1 MTSCVCLYN
10 YWVCSAVL
18 YTVNCHLVSVCTTTR
33 LVLKVQSGTTLLSAI
48 MCLSVQLLV
57 VLCRY
62 NVAQLEQ
69 WARDQKIEDSGN
81 KVVDTLLPVIQVR
94 YLITLAIRWWTQ
106 SYRLFR

>member
-1 MTSCVCLYN
+1 M
-10 YWVCSAVL
+10 
-18 YTVNCHLVSVCTTTR
+18 SVCTTTR

-81 KVVDTLLPVIQVR
+81 KVVDTLLPVIHYSGEVLESQRCSRNYVLNT
-94 YLITLAIRWWTQ
+94 YTGTVT
-106 SYRLFR
+106 

>member
-1 MTSCVCLYN
+1 
-10 YWVCSAVL
+10 
-18 YTVNCHLVSVCTTTR
+18 
-33 LVLKVQSGTTLLSAI
+33 

-94 YLITLAIRWWTQ
+94 YLITLAMRWWTQ
-106 SYRLFR
+106 SFWLFR

>member
-1 MTSCVCLYN
+1 
-10 YWVCSAVL
+10 
-18 YTVNCHLVSVCTTTR
+18 
-33 LVLKVQSGTTLLSAI
+33 

>member
-1 MTSCVCLYN
+1 
-10 YWVCSAVL
+10 
-18 YTVNCHLVSVCTTTR
+18 
-33 LVLKVQSGTTLLSAI
+33 

-94 YLITLAIRWWTQ
+94 YLITLAIRWWTP